1 MTHERSQLGSGF
13 ERFEEAFR
21 QAAEKDRLAACA
33 PQSSA
38 ATARFPRHEIV
49 ERLPGSIGD
58 EFDDCGVVD
67 EAEKR
72 RLVRD

>member
-33 PQSSA
+33 PQTKQIHLRLIGAPQDSSKILLA
-38 ATARFPRHEIV
+38 FAIRA
-49 ERLPGSIGD
+49 
-58 EFDDCGVVD
+58 
-67 EAEKR
+67 
-72 RLVRD
+72 